1 MAWGTDDEVDAWL
14 ALEPDMSPGQAERY
28 RAQLVS
34 IRRQGHVI
42 EAQPRATP
50 APDLARLT
58 DERRSPWRDGHLYRM
73 LVDHG
78 TGEHIVTD
86 LDPAEDYL
94 IHAVGAPVFGPGH
107 SVEMSLTLIGFD
119 APLPGSEIA
128 GIAAE
133 VRAAACRATAAIVGS
148 ADR

>member
-1 MAWGTDDEVDAWL
+1 
-14 ALEPDMSPGQAERY
+14 
-28 RAQLVS
+28 
-34 IRRQGHVI
+34 
-42 EAQPRATP
+42 
-50 APDLARLT
+50 
-58 DERRSPWRDGHLYRM
+58 M

-119 APLPGSEIA
+119 APLPG
-128 GIAAE
+128 
-133 VRAAACRATAAIVGS
+133 
-148 ADR
+148 